1 MSEPRRKIKKLGE
14 LEPRFEREIQN
25 KEKNYCPAPFR
36 QLCIN
41 PHGELSPC
49 CMVNDPGD
57 GFGKLTENVGG
68 SLKDLKKGKE
78 WRAFFK
84 SHKQEKMPKLC
95 EDACGIH
102 YPSEYHNQWNWADSE
117 NWQDKNVEIKR
128 ADIAFSNLCNLS
140 CTMCSAT
147 FSSEWIK
154 ITSKK
159 YGDIPFKPWNFSET
173 QVKELANEVSSCNI
187 VNIKGGEPFF
197 NPRLKIFL
205 KELAD
210 KNLNV
215 HLPILTNGTVID
227 DEALEQFS
235 RFTAK
240 PTYVVSLEST
250 NNDLYQYIR
259 GGKFTYDDV
268 CKNIDYVKNN
278 YPNLLLKVNYV
289 LGAWNIDNF
298 VNDMENLRLAGIE
311 DCNILVIHDPL
322 EQSIKIV
329 NHEARNKWI
338 DSFIKDKEKNPNF
351 YETIV
356 KDGWDKMLIEN
367 MKSLPFDKVKNKTRM
382 LKIANQYISIR
393 KNMQSIP
400 INFKSITD
408 VVPNYLK
415 NME

>member
-1 MSEPRRKIKKLGE
+1 MSKPRRKIKKLGE

-57 GFGKLTENVGG
+57 GFGKLTENVGS

-84 SHKQEKMPKLC
+84 SHKKEKMPILC

-102 YPSEYHNQWNWADSE
+102 YPSEYHNQWQWADSE
-117 NWQDKNVEIKR
+117 NWQDKNIEIKR

-140 CTMCSAT
+140 CTMCSAS

-154 ITSKK
+154 ISSKK

-173 QVKELANEVSSCNI
+173 QVKELANEVSSCNV

-298 VNDMENLRLAGIE
+298 LNDMENLRLAGIE

-338 DSFIKDKEKNPNF
+338 DSFTRDKEKNPNF
-351 YETIV
+351 YKTIV

-367 MKSLPFDKVKNKTRM
+367 MKSLPFNKVNKTRM
-382 LKIANQYISIR
+382 LKLANQYISIR
-393 KNMQSIP
+393 KNMQSIS